1 MMFMLIIQSLL
12 LIALAYL
19 IGCLAGCLARRLLGA
34 ADAPK
39 YVPLTHTT
47 DGENAAISVIEGPF
61 VNAMQMETPLR
72 EDTAAAQ
79 DNAPG
84 PVSVRTI
91 HTQTVAISL
100 SEGDHGA
107 AAKADKAGTRPKVL
121 KQPLGS
127 GADNLKRIKGIGPKN
142 EKALNNIGIFHF
154 AQIASLSSEEA
165 AWIGAFLAF
174 PDRIEREDWIGQAG
188 LLAAGTASPF
198 SSRVDKDEVVSSK
211 DRSSDD

>member
-1 MMFMLIIQSLL
+1 MFMLVIQSLL

-34 ADAPK
+34 ADEPK
-39 YVPLTHTT
+39 YVPLTHAP
-47 DGENAAISVIEGPF
+47 DGENATISVIEGPF
-61 VNAMQMETPLR
+61 IDETQIETPVR
-72 EDTAAAQ
+72 EDTTATQ
-79 DNAPG
+79 DSAPG
-84 PVSVRTI
+84 SVSVRAI
-91 HTQTVAISL
+91 HAQNVAISL

-121 KQPLGS
+121 KQPLGA

-142 EKALNNIGIFHF
+142 ERALNNLGIFHF

-174 PDRIEREDWIGQAG
+174 PGRIEREDWIGQAE
-188 LLAAGTASPF
+188 LLAAGKATPF
-198 SSRVDKDEVVSSK
+198 SSRVDKGEVTSSK